1 MSTLRAAIEE
11 VLTRNGGAR
20 LGSSVDRS
28 AVTDELMAAVLAA
41 SPRRENPEPNPD
53 RTLGELFTACNL
65 YTDREACETAN
76 INVSG
81 PAVALGAGTF
91 LSFDQLPGGE
101 TRPVLG
107 YDLPDSGRSYYHPL
121 PPDTKVW
128 AMDGAVVIGQDD
140 LVLTQFGLGEPER
153 NPGEKPTSPVKAKGG
168 PKGPLDRPW
177 VFTAYGPDVGA
188 GRPHEDE
195 IVDLA
200 RFGSTEEAFEYIR
213 GELEDFYSEKPKKAM
228 KMELDLEEY
237 GEVYYKDGRFTLENV
252 TEEAEREENPTACGC
267 E

>member
-1 MSTLRAAIEE
+1 M
-11 VLTRNGGAR
+11 
-20 LGSSVDRS
+20 GSSVDRS
-28 AVTDELMAAVLAA
+28 AVVDELMTAVLAA
-41 SPRRENPEPNPD
+41 SPRRQNPEPNPD
-53 RTLGELFTACNL
+53 RTLGELFTACNI
-65 YTDREACETAN
+65 YTDRASCETAQ

-91 LSFDQLPGGE
+91 LAFDQLPGGE

-107 YDLPDSGRSYYHPL
+107 YDLPDSGRAYYHPL

-140 LVLTQFGLGEPER
+140 LRLTQFGLAEPER
-153 NPGEKPTSPVKAKGG
+153 NPGEKPTSPVTAKGG

-188 GRPHEDE
+188 GRPNEDE

-200 RFGSTEEAFEYIR
+200 RFASPDEAFEYMR
-213 GELEDFYSEKPKKAM
+213 VELADFYSEKPKKAM
-228 KMELDLEEY
+228 KMELDLEAH

-252 TEEAEREENPTACGC
+252 TEEAKREENPADCGC